1 METRFTDGEL
11 SRVIDQSL
19 IFQCACPAQVAK
31 HILGLRDL
39 HAYQR
44 ECLGATDTDAAVHRR
59 IAADAEA
66 AHGLLEGCLEAVL
79 HLEGWDLETLEMPL
93 SLQKAPRVL

>member
-1 METRFTDGEL
+1 MNTRFTDEAL

-66 AHGLLEGCLEAVL
+66 AHGLLEGCLRAVL
-79 HLEGWDLETLEMPL
+79 ALEGWDLETLEMPAT
-93 SLQKAPRVL
+93 LQKVPRAM